1 MSIISHAPLVSI
13 HIFVTVAVHN
23 GAPSILGW
31 TEVRK
36 ILLFHSLSHSL
47 FLSLSFRLCDMKRVL
62 IRSILRIL
70 IGFHAI
76 WEYKV
81 SRESYIVA
89 LRSTLISLTMITI
102 NFPKNL
108 RPHLVCSCIAVSTI
122 IVLCSIPTVWE
133 VSFDVWEKS
142 CVTFPEMLISWYFI
156 KI

>member
-13 HIFVTVAVHN
+13 HIFVTVVVHN
-23 GAPSILGW
+23 GTPSILGW

-36 ILLFHSLSHSL
+36 ILLFPLL
-47 FLSLSFRLCDMKRVL
+47 FSFSLSLSFRLCDMKRVL

-108 RPHLVCSCIAVSTI
+108 RPHLACSCIAVSTI
-122 IVLCSIPTVWE
+122 IVLCSIPIVWE

-142 CVTFPEMLISWYFI
+142 CVTLPEMLVSWYFI